1 MCKFFVEV
9 NLNCPQAEELKK
21 EFCLQDGSELVTKIS
36 EQIEI
41 FKVLVAKE
49 QLEDFKDK
57 FGKSIIGEDVYSPGN
72 VLIERPTKK
81 EWIFTKFD
89 FKLTEE
95 GVKLF
100 CVLESKNGETAMKFK
115 EELVLK
121 QKTSRSL

>member
-36 EQIEI
+36 EHIEI

-57 FGKSIIGEDVYSPGN
+57 FGKSIIGEDIYSPGK
-72 VLIERPTKK
+72 VLIERTTQK

-89 FKLTEE
+89 FKFAADK
-95 GVKLF
+95 VKLA
-100 CVLESKNGETAMKFK
+100 CLLEGKDGEIATKFK

-121 QKTSRSL
+121 